1 MRDLGTKMAELKFE
15 APLAKFEETDEWGG
29 CDFISNQNALNDT
42 LNLNLKDSP
51 STGGKPDSAKLRLLE
66 DAVRDAHVSKNGGGG
81 GGGGGG
87 GTGGAG
93 SISPNCNTLQGG
105 GSVIDLGL
113 SDVGLVPGE
122 GAGSGL
128 DGLEKRSLAAGDHV
142 DNFTETFGG
151 SLEDLVNTFDEKITK
166 CFGNYEE
173 NVEELAPVQVRSQEE
188 IMNECQMWWT
198 ITGNFGNIL
207 PIDWSKSYT
216 RQMHMPTLNL
226 GQSQSHTKQQQQAR
240 NQQQQLHHQSHQAYP
255 QSNGSGSGLDA
266 QTPGDEFNDLT
277 SEDEAVANDLDMHA
291 LILNGLNGDLDDQ
304 PIKTVEE
311 VIKEIDD
318 IMDEAESPLDEP
330 ETCDSEVIEK
340 AREVLGA
347 PLYAEKLQYLTT
359 TQLNELYMEME
370 VLIQELSETLIN
382 ELALR
387 DELEFEKELKNSFI
401 SLLLAVQNKRRQYHV
416 EKKRGKFQ
424 GPEPK
429 YLTTVIPYHLENGT
443 PNNQSLQVLIKIL
456 KAINEDSPTVP
467 ALLTDYILKVLCP
480 T

>member
-42 LNLNLKDSP
+42 LNLNLKDS
-51 STGGKPDSAKLRLLE
+51 SSGGKPDAAKLRLLE
-66 DAVRDAHVSKNGGGG
+66 DAVRDAHVSKNGGSGVVG
-81 GGGGGG
+81 
-87 GTGGAG
+87 GGAG

-105 GSVIDLGL
+105 SLIEIGL

-122 GAGSGL
+122 GAGVGL

-226 GQSQSHTKQQQQAR
+226 GQNHTKQQQQAR
-240 NQQQQLHHQSHQAYP
+240 NQQQQLHNQSHQAYP
-255 QSNGSGSGLDA
+255 HTNGSGSGSGLDA

-291 LILNGLNGDLDDQ
+291 LILNGLNGDMDDQ

>member
-29 CDFISNQNALNDT
+29 CDFITNQNTINDT
-42 LNLNLKDSP
+42 LNLNLKDS
-51 STGGKPDSAKLRLLE
+51 SLKQENKMRLLE
-66 DAVRDAHVSKNGGGG
+66 EAVRDAHVSRNGVLMAN
-81 GGGGGG
+81 
-87 GTGGAG
+87 GTNADKADGGA
-93 SISPNCNTLQGG
+93 ISPNCNSLLAAE
-105 GSVIDLGL
+105 LGL
-113 SDVGLVPGE
+113 DVGLAPGD
-122 GAGSGL
+122 
-128 DGLEKRSLAAGDHV
+128 DGCDKRSTVGDTV
-142 DNFTETFGG
+142 DNFAETFGG

-166 CFGNYEE
+166 CFGNFEE
-173 NVEELAPVQVRSQEE
+173 NIEDLAPVQVRSQEE

-207 PIDWSKSYT
+207 PIDWSKSFT

-226 GQSQSHTKQQQQAR
+226 GQ
-240 NQQQQLHHQSHQAYP
+240 NQLGAG
-255 QSNGSGSGLDA
+255 NGSAGNSLDA
-266 QTPGDEFNDLT
+266 TTPGDELT

-291 LILNGLNGDLDDQ
+291 LILNGLNSEHEE

-318 IMDEAESPLDEP
+318 IMDEAESPLDEA
-330 ETCDSEVIEK
+330 ETCESEVIEK

-347 PLYAEKLQYLTT
+347 PLYAEKLQYLSIS
-359 TQLNELYMEME
+359 QLNELYMEME
-370 VLIQELSETLIN
+370 MLIQELSETLIN

-387 DELEFEKELKNSFI
+387 DELEYEKELKNSFI

-416 EKKRGKFQ
+416 EKKRGKLQ

-429 YLTTVIPYHLENGT
+429 YLTTVIPYHMENGT

>member
-29 CDFISNQNALNDT
+29 CDYISNQNALNDT
-42 LNLNLKDSP
+42 LNLNLKDAAAAA
-51 STGGKPDSAKLRLLE
+51 GKSQDAAGKLRLLE
-66 DAVRDAHVSKNGGGG
+66 DAVRDAHVSKNGGVDANIG
-81 GGGGGG
+81 
-87 GTGGAG
+87 G
-93 SISPNCNTLQGG
+93 SISPNCNTMQGAM
-105 GSVIDLGL
+105 DLGL

-122 GAGSGL
+122 DAGAM
-128 DGLEKRSLAAGDHV
+128 DKRCGVGDHV

-226 GQSQSHTKQQQQAR
+226 GQNPTKQQQNSR
-240 NQQQQLHHQSHQAYP
+240 NQQQQNQLHHQSTHS
-255 QSNGSGSGLDA
+255 SNGFGPGSGSGSEA
-266 QTPGDEFNDLT
+266 QTPGGDDFNDLA

-330 ETCDSEVIEK
+330 ETCESEVIEK

>member
-29 CDFISNQNALNDT
+29 CDFISSQNALNDT
-42 LNLNLKDSP
+42 LNLNLKDS
-51 STGGKPDSAKLRLLE
+51 SSGGKPDAAKLRLLE

-81 GGGGGG
+81 GVMG
-87 GTGGAG
+87 GGAG

-105 GSVIDLGL
+105 SLIEIGL

-122 GAGSGL
+122 GAGVGL

-226 GQSQSHTKQQQQAR
+226 GQNHTKQQQQAR
-240 NQQQQLHHQSHQAYP
+240 NQQQQLHNQSHQAYP
-255 QSNGSGSGLDA
+255 HTNGSGAGLDA

-291 LILNGLNGDLDDQ
+291 LILNGLNGDMDDQ

>member
-29 CDFISNQNALNDT
+29 CDFISNQNVLNDT
-42 LNLNLKDSP
+42 LNLNLNASNRNIKDAA
-51 STGGKPDSAKLRLLE
+51 TKQQQQQEKLRLLE
-66 DAVRDAHVSKNGGGG
+66 DAVRDAHISKNGVGAVA
-81 GGGGGG
+81 
-87 GTGGAG
+87 TAAG
-93 SISPNCNTLQGG
+93 SGNISPNCNTHNNLNLLNG
-105 GSVIDLGL
+105 DLGL
-113 SDVGLVPGE
+113 NDVAAGLTLG
-122 GAGSGL
+122 
-128 DGLEKRSLAAGDHV
+128 DNLEKRNGDNV

-226 GQSQSHTKQQQQAR
+226 GQNRTKQQQQQQQQR
-240 NQQQQLHHQSHQAYP
+240 NQQQQNP
-255 QSNGSGSGLDA
+255 QQQLDA

-291 LILNGLNGDLDDQ
+291 LILNGLSGDVDE
-304 PIKTVEE
+304 PIKSVEE

-330 ETCDSEVIEK
+330 ENCDSEVIEK

-347 PLYAEKLQYLTT
+347 PLYAEKLQYLSS

-370 VLIQELSETLIN
+370 MLIQELSETLIN

-467 ALLTDYILKVLCP
+467 TLLTDYILKVLCP

>member
-29 CDFISNQNALNDT
+29 CDFITNQNALNDT
-42 LNLNLKDSP
+42 LNLNLKDADVV
-51 STGGKPDSAKLRLLE
+51 GKQDTKLRLLE
-66 DAVRDAHVSKNGGGG
+66 DAVRDAHVSKNGGAGG
-81 GGGGGG
+81 N
-87 GTGGAG
+87 
-93 SISPNCNTLQGG
+93 ISPNCNTLL
-105 GSVIDLGL
+105 GSMELGL
-113 SDVGLVPGE
+113 SDVGEVPGD
-122 GAGSGL
+122 GAGL
-128 DGLEKRSLAAGDHV
+128 DVADKRLAAGDHV

-151 SLEDLVNTFDEKITK
+151 SLEDLVNTFDDKITK

-226 GQSQSHTKQQQQAR
+226 GQNHTKQQHR
-240 NQQQQLHHQSHQAYP
+240 NQLQQQQQQQH
-255 QSNGSGSGLDA
+255 NFLDA
-266 QTPGDEFNDLT
+266 QTPGDEFNDLA

-291 LILNGLNGDLDDQ
+291 LILNGLHGDADE
-304 PIKTVEE
+304 PIKSVEE

-318 IMDEAESPLDEP
+318 IMDEAESPLEEP
-330 ETCDSEVIEK
+330 DACESEVIEK

-347 PLYAEKLQYLTT
+347 PLYAEKLQYVTT

-424 GPEPK
+424 GPDPK

-467 ALLTDYILKVLCP
+467 TLLTDYILKVLCP